1 VQARKDELRLL
12 KVQPVAEN
20 MWLKRSLSDSSLTE
34 VSQSSFDVFVFLVES
49 CLVLGHLE
57 V

>member
-1 VQARKDELRLL
+1 MQAREDELRLL
-12 KVQPVAEN
+12 KVQPVADN

-34 VSQSSFDVFVFLVES
+34 VSQSGYDAFVLLVES
-49 CLVLGHLE
+49 CMVLGHLK